1 VVRFKMLKFLIAT
14 PLHVKQHMYGFAV
27 GTLAGTTFGLVG
39 WGGAAIV
46 IPLLTIATPIA
57 NLSQM
62 SATGVSLSTLSVST
76 LSSGYKY
83 WKNDCVNIPLVLLIS
98 IPSMIA
104 ARVGTHLAR
113 KLSNDALALLS
124 NGSNVV
130 MLPAH
135 FWIQERAC
143 QRAAIISSSHD
154 DTYVVGTTPAI
165 RKDSVV
171 VKSFADI
178 KNITHDKMI
187 QHVVFGLCS
196 GFYTALKGIGGLP
209 LTISYITEATHLP
222 HQYVQGTAIC
232 AVIPSI
238 LTSTISRMDLIPLKI
253 SGWVGLGALL
263 GGYLGAEIALELSEE
278 HLRRL
283 YMSCLVLF
291 GARSYYG
298 AFYNIRNIL
307 KNMKPL

>member
-57 NLSQM
+57 NLSQL
-62 SATGVSLSTLSVST
+62 SATGVSLSTLSMST

-83 WKNDCVNIPLVLLIS
+83 WNNDCVNLPLVLLIS

-104 ARVGTHLAR
+104 ARVGTHVAR
-113 KLSNDALALLS
+113 KLSNDALALLF
-124 NGSNVV
+124 NGSNLVL
-130 MLPAH
+130 LPAH

-143 QRAAIISSSHD
+143 QRAAAISSSSSHD
-154 DTYVVGTTPAI
+154 DTHVVGTTSEI
-165 RKDSVV
+165 RKV
-171 VKSFADI
+171 DI
-178 KNITHDKMI
+178 ENVTHDKMM

-238 LTSTISRMDLIPLKI
+238 LTSTISRMDLIPVKI
-253 SGWVGLGALL
+253 AGWVGLGALL
-263 GGYLGAEIALELSEE
+263 GGYVGAEIALNLSEE
-278 HLRRL
+278 HLRKL

-298 AFYNIRNIL
+298 AFFNIRNIFK
-307 KNMKPL
+307 KNI

>member
-1 VVRFKMLKFLIAT
+1 MLKYLKAT
-14 PLHVKQHMYGFAV
+14 PLHVKQHLYGFAV

-57 NLSQM
+57 NLSQL

-83 WKNDCVNIPLVLLIS
+83 WNNDCVDLPLVLLIS

-104 ARVGTHLAR
+104 ARVGTHMAR
-113 KLSNDALALLS
+113 KLSNDALALLF
-124 NGSNVV
+124 NGSNLVL
-130 MLPAH
+130 LPAH

-143 QRAAIISSSHD
+143 QRAAAISSSSSHD
-154 DTYVVGTTPAI
+154 DSHLVGTIPAI
-165 RKDSVV
+165 RKV
-171 VKSFADI
+171 DI
-178 KNITHDKMI
+178 ENATNDKMV
-187 QHVVFGLCS
+187 QHVIFGLCS

-238 LTSTISRMDLIPLKI
+238 LTSTISRMDLIPVKI

-263 GGYLGAEIALELSEE
+263 GGYVGAEIALNLSEE
-278 HLRRL
+278 HLRKL

-298 AFYNIRNIL
+298 AFYNIRNIF
-307 KNMKPL
+307 KKT